1 MHWNMSFGT
10 LFVFFALELY
20 TIYYLE
26 KCLHAFSALSYNMT
40 LNEFS
45 HTDSYAYLFNRVR
58 VKKNFDESKI
68 KNDYNQVSFARSV
81 LNPFSF
87 FFDCSRKSLI
97 PRRET
102 LAQPI
107 QTMVA
112 PARGGATRYSLLS
125 KDPVATR
132 QTTEDDHQSNE
143 SGAFSI

>member
-1 MHWNMSFGT
+1 M
-10 LFVFFALELY
+10 
-20 TIYYLE
+20 
-26 KCLHAFSALSYNMT
+26 SALSYNMT

-45 HTDSYAYLFNRVR
+45 HADSYAYLFTHVR

-68 KNDYNQVSFARSV
+68 KNDYNRVSLARAI

-102 LAQPI
+102 LAQTTQAI
-107 QTMVA
+107 VA

-125 KDPVATR
+125 KDPVASR